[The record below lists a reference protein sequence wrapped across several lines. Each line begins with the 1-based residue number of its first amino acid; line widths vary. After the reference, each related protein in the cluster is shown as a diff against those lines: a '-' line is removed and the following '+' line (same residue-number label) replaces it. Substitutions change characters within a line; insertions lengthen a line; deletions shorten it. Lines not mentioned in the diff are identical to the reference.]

1 MELFEHLITWWLSR
15 PAAAVIGILVTLE
28 AGLAGILYFL
38 VSGRWTGDF
47 IRHWCRID
55 PMMVMPIALI
65 FSLLVGFLGAEIRQR
80 NQQAGKSV
88 ADEARA
94 LDAIHAL
101 TRTSHGRLADV
112 RDAASRYATVVVEQ
126 EFPQFGNVGENPAAV
141 AAVDDLER
149 LAAEYAE
156 DRDSPTVAAHGI
168 MDSVIILKKS
178 REERSLLLRGSSEF
192 EWLTVITLSLMS
204 IATIA
209 LGRTDSPRMMVATW
223 AMFIPAVVIVLGLL
237 ALRENPFSPP
247 LSISPAPLEAAR
259 LHLSAP

>member
-1 MELFEHLITWWLSR
+1 MELFENLITWWLSR
-15 PAAAVIGILVTLE
+15 PAAAVIGILFTLE

-38 VSGRWTGDF
+38 VSGRWTRDF
-47 IRHWCRID
+47 IQRWCRIE
-55 PMMVMPIALI
+55 PMMIMPIALM
-65 FSLLVGFLGAEIRQR
+65 FGLLVGFLGADIRQR

-94 LDAIHAL
+94 LDTIHAL
-101 TRTSHGRLADV
+101 TRTSHGGLADV
-112 RDAASRYATVVVEQ
+112 RGAACRYATVVVEQ

-141 AAVDDLER
+141 AAVDELER

-156 DRDSPTVAAHGI
+156 DRDSPPVAAHGI
-168 MDSVIILKKS
+168 MDSVIVLKKS
-178 REERSLLLRGSSEF
+178 REERSLLLHGNSEF
-192 EWLTVITLSLMS
+192 EWLTVITLSL
-204 IATIA
+204 ILITTIA

-247 LSISPAPLEAAR
+247 LSVSSAPLEAAG